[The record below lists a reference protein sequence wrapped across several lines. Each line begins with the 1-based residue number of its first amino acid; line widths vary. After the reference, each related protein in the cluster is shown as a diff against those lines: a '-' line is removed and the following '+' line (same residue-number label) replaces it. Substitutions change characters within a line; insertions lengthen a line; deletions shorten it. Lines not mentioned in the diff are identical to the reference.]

1 MCAEVDSAVSE
12 SGVKVSVIVADD
24 DPDIRSLVAFAAQK
38 AGLDLVDELGN
49 GDDAWDSIVAF
60 TPDLAVLDV
69 AMPGKT
75 GLELCRLI
83 RADARVGGMH
93 IVLLS
98 AAVDEVSQQ
107 LGRDAGANDYLIK
120 PFSPRELAERLS
132 LLAPPIGV
140 RP

>member
-1 MCAEVDSAVSE
+1 VCAEVDSAVSE
-12 SGVKVSVIVADD
+12 PGVKVSVIVADD

-83 RADARVGGMH
+83 RADARVNGMH

-98 AAVDEVSQQ
+98 AAVDEAAQQ

-132 LLAPPIGV
+132 LLAPSIGA

>member
-1 MCAEVDSAVSE
+1 MCAEVDCAVIE
-12 SGVKVSVIVADD
+12 PVKVSVIVADD

-83 RADARVGGMH
+83 RADARVSSMH

-98 AAVDEVSQQ
+98 AAVDEVSQER
-107 LGRDAGANDYLIK
+107 GREAGANDYLIK

-132 LLAPPIGV
+132 LLAPSIGA

>member
-1 MCAEVDSAVSE
+1 MSEYEASARPR
-12 SGVKVSVIVADD
+12 VSVIVADD

-38 AGLDLVDELGN
+38 AGLDVVDEGGN
-49 GDDAWDSIVAF
+49 GDYAWDSIVAF

-83 RADARVGGMH
+83 RADGRVSGMH
-93 IVLLS
+93 VVLLS
-98 AAVDEVSQQ
+98 AAVDEASQQ

-132 LLAPPIGV
+132 LLAPSIGA

>member
-1 MCAEVDSAVSE
+1 MSE
-12 SGVKVSVIVADD
+12 PGAKISVVVADD

-60 TPDLAVLDV
+60 KPDLAVLDV

-75 GLELCRLI
+75 GLELCRLV
-83 RADARVGGMH
+83 RADDEVNKMH

-98 AAVDEVSQQ
+98 AAVDEASQQ

-120 PFSPRELAERLS
+120 PFSPRELAERLAV
-132 LLAPPIGV
+132 LAASIGV
-140 RP
+140 TA

>member
-1 MCAEVDSAVSE
+1 MND

-60 TPDLAVLDV
+60 KPDLAVLDV

-75 GLELCRLI
+75 GLELCRLV
-83 RADARVGGMH
+83 RANDEVSGMH

-98 AAVDEVSQQ
+98 AAVDEASQQ

-120 PFSPRELAERLS
+120 PFSPRELAERLA
-132 LLAPPIGV
+132 LLAPSIGA
-140 RP
+140 RA

>member
-1 MCAEVDSAVSE
+1 MND

-24 DPDIRSLVAFAAQK
+24 DPDIRSLVAFATQK

-60 TPDLAVLDV
+60 KPDLAILDV

-75 GLELCRLI
+75 GLELCRLV
-83 RADARVGGMH
+83 RAHDEVKGMH

-98 AAVDEVSQQ
+98 AAVDESSQQ

-120 PFSPRELAERLS
+120 PFSPRELAERLALVAS
-132 LLAPPIGV
+132 SIGV
-140 RP
+140 RA

>member
-1 MCAEVDSAVSE
+1 MSE
-12 SGVKVSVIVADD
+12 PGVKVSVIVADD
-24 DPDIRSLVAFAAQK
+24 DPDIRSLVAFATQK

-83 RADARVGGMH
+83 RADPRVSCMH
-93 IVLLS
+93 VVLLS
-98 AAVDEVSQQ
+98 AAVDEASQQ

-132 LLAPPIGV
+132 LLAPSIGA

>member
-1 MCAEVDSAVSE
+1 MSDSRT
-12 SGVKVSVIVADD
+12 KVSVIVADD
-24 DPDIRSLVAFAAQK
+24 DPDIRSLVAFAALK

-83 RADARVGGMH
+83 RADARVSTMH
-93 IVLLS
+93 VVLLS

-107 LGRDAGANDYLIK
+107 LGRDAGADDYLTK
-120 PFSPRELAERLS
+120 PFSPRQLAERLS
-132 LLAPPIGV
+132 LLAPSIGV
-140 RP
+140 RS